1 MFFSS
6 FRTQFLF
13 AIRQKITLA
22 TFGLLFLIVGLNF
35 VDNVLTFQGMDITNM
50 YHPMKLL
57 ALSYNRIY
65 HNADN
70 TLLLIQLYPLLV
82 ACPAGLL
89 YAREWQIGL
98 NTLMESRVG
107 ALTYKLSKLAAVFF
121 VTAVVFTLPFMIEI
135 LLNIVAFPT
144 IAIGDLSN
152 LNTYDPSYLQSIK
165 NYIFCDLYLVSPY
178 LYAVVM
184 TVLFGILSGILGMT
198 ICAFSMTIHTKFRLL
213 YLLPTYLLLNFT
225 IYILP
230 SIADTGV
237 KIEWYHYFFL
247 FNDEC
252 KSVLGLFVVQAILI
266 VYALISACYSSRKD
280 CVK

>member
-82 ACPAGLL
+82 ACPAELL

-144 IAIGDLSN
+144 NAIGDLSN

>member
-1 MFFSS
+1 
-6 FRTQFLF
+6 
-13 AIRQKITLA
+13 
-22 TFGLLFLIVGLNF
+22 
-35 VDNVLTFQGMDITNM
+35 M

-98 NTLMESRVG
+98 NTLTESRVG

-144 IAIGDLSN
+144 NAIGDLSN

-213 YLLPTYLLLNFT
+213 YLLPTYILLNFT

-237 KIEWYHYFFL
+237 KVEWYHYFFL

>member
-144 IAIGDLSN
+144 NAIGDLSN

-213 YLLPTYLLLNFT
+213 YLLPTYILLNFT

>member
-1 MFFSS
+1 
-6 FRTQFLF
+6 
-13 AIRQKITLA
+13 
-22 TFGLLFLIVGLNF
+22 
-35 VDNVLTFQGMDITNM
+35 M

-57 ALSYNRIY
+57 LLSYNRIY

-89 YAREWQIGL
+89 YAKEWQIGL
-98 NTLMESRVG
+98 DTLVGSRVG
-107 ALTYKLSKLAAVFF
+107 ALNYNLSKLAAVFCA
-121 VTAVVFTLPFMIEI
+121 TAIVFTLPFMIEI

-144 IAIGDLSN
+144 NAIGDLSN

>member
-6 FRTQFLF
+6 FRTQFSF

-22 TFGLLFLIVGLNF
+22 TFGLLFVIVGLNF
-35 VDNVLTFQGMDITNM
+35 VGNVLTFQGMDITTM

-57 ALSYNRIY
+57 VLSYNRIY

-89 YAREWQIGL
+89 YAKEWQIGL
-98 NTLMESRVG
+98 NTLVGSRVG
-107 ALTYKLSKLAAVFF
+107 ALNYNLSKLAAVFCA
-121 VTAVVFTLPFMIEI
+121 TAIVFTLPFMIEI

-144 IAIGDLSN
+144 NAIGDLSN

-184 TVLFGILSGILGMT
+184 TILFGILSGILGMT
-198 ICAFSMTIHTKFRLL
+198 ICAFSMTIHVKFRLL
-213 YLLPTYLLLNFT
+213 YLLPIYIFLNFT

-230 SIADTGV
+230 NIADIGA
-237 KIEWYHYFFL
+237 KLEWYHYYLL
-247 FNDEC
+247 FNDER
-252 KSVLGLFVVQAILI
+252 KSVLGFFIVQVILI
-266 VYALISACYSSRKD
+266 VYALMSAYYGSRKD

>member
-22 TFGLLFLIVGLNF
+22 TFGLLFLIVRLNF

-144 IAIGDLSN
+144 NAIGDLSN